1 MQIQN
6 TTATNSTSNTAT
18 MATTTRKPSQ
28 EFDFMKLIVAQMKN
42 LNPMDGGAGQDSLPT
57 MMQAESLNQLTT
69 LNRAIKDLQTM
80 QQTSYGSSL
89 IGKQVSGV
97 AEGETVISG
106 TVKSVKVDA
115 GGPLLELTSGR
126 KLRLLDV
133 TEVGA
138 G

>member
-1 MQIQN
+1 MQVQN
-6 TTATNSTSNTAT
+6 TIATNSASSTTTA
-18 MATTTRKPSQ
+18 AATTRKPAQ
-28 EFDFMKLIVAQMKN
+28 QFDFMKLIVAQMKN
-42 LNPMDGGAGQDSLPT
+42 LNPMDGGGGQDSLPT

-69 LNRAIKDLQTM
+69 LNKAIKDLQTM

-89 IGKQVSGV
+89 IGK
-97 AEGETVISG
+97 TVTGIADGAATVSG

-115 GGPLLELTSGR
+115 NGPLLELTTGR

-133 TEVGA
+133 TEVSA